1 MADFSKIFLNED
13 QKTALTDLEPQYMT
27 FIQKKML
34 GPTNLFF
41 GYFSLLKNN
50 DF

>member
-27 FIQKKML
+27 FIQKKKVRTEKL
-34 GPTNLFF
+34 IFWLF
-41 GYFSLLKNN
+41 
-50 DF
+50 